1 MRKRSENTNEFY
13 ATETRE
19 TEREIKVMSDTKDI
33 RSTSRRELLKLAGLA
48 AGVAGAAAA
57 GGTAQASSARAR
69 AEDGGYRETDH
80 VRKYYELAR

>member
-1 MRKRSENTNEFY
+1 
-13 ATETRE
+13 
-19 TEREIKVMSDTKDI
+19 MSDTKEI
-33 RSTSRRELLKLAGLA
+33 RSTSRRDLLKLAGLA

-57 GGTAQASSARAR
+57 VGTAKASAPIAR